1 MKDEGLLAYHMRDVL
16 VLKADV
22 LEQVRIC
29 PRLGIG
35 LWIIDRDIDFQMA
48 ETRGADAFGASL
60 AGAEPGP
67 VANSVRRD
75 D

>member
-1 MKDEGLLAYHMRDVL
+1 MRNVL

-22 LEQVRIC
+22 LKHVRIC
-29 PRLGIG
+29 PRRGKG
-35 LWIIDRDIDFQMA
+35 LWIIDCDIDFQKA
-48 ETRGADAFGASL
+48 ETRAADAFGDASL
-60 AGAEPGP
+60 AGQRCAAGAEPGP

>member
-1 MKDEGLLAYHMRDVL
+1 MRDVS

-35 LWIIDRDIDFQMA
+35 LWIIDRDVDFQMA
-48 ETRGADAFGASL
+48 ADAFGEASL
-60 AGAEPGP
+60 AGQRCAAGAEPGP